1 MDMDVTEVP
10 SEPISATTDSLV
22 FTCSVI
28 QEEIHDLAE
37 KNTQEHCDLSGKIK
51 TLNDKL
57 DFLLDTQK
65 KEKRKEEVKKFI
77 NSSYLG
83 FEVFAGVVDSYS
95 SPEKFTRL
103 WIKIPNKDQ
112 TDFVYV
118 ILGDIPEIRDYFH
131 LKIFRREL
139 YNPPFFYPRGG
150 VIISI
155 STSAQAD
162 GNGFVPIITHR
173 FKFDIDTHKVSPIGG
188 FSEIGEYFATLEIIS
203 GHSLGRIRKK
213 IDKYACT
220 PSDKNLLC
228 GEKLYAYDKSKDRYL
243 TWNEREEL

>member
-1 MDMDVTEVP
+1 MDVTEVP
-10 SEPISATTDSLV
+10 YEPISDTTSSLV
-22 FTCSVI
+22 STCSVI

-37 KNTQEHCDLSGKIK
+37 KNAQEHCDFSGKIK
-51 TLNDKL
+51 TLNNKL
-57 DFLLDTQK
+57 DLLLDTQK

-77 NSSYLG
+77 NSSSLG

-95 SPEKFTRL
+95 SPKGFTRL

-112 TDFVYV
+112 TDFDYV
-118 ILGDIPEIRDYFH
+118 VLGDIPEIRNYFY

-139 YNPPFFYPRGG
+139 YNPPFFFPRGG

-162 GNGFVPIITHR
+162 GNGFAPLITHR
-173 FKFDIDTHKVSPIGG
+173 YKFDIDTHKVSPIGG
-188 FSEIGEYFATLEIIS
+188 FSEIGEYFAILEIIS
-203 GHSLGRIRKK
+203 GHSLDRICKK
-213 IDKYACT
+213 IDKYART
-220 PSDKNLLC
+220 PTDKNLLL